1 MPLIHRTSAA
11 NSGLFTRWA
20 DCVQSEKPPYLIP
33 GIIKRQHP
41 FHLSVPTIGEI
52 MGRPGLTLSIS
63 FSQMKYCKSALL
75 ENLPVPGTG
84 GGFSGYL
91 TYKAI

>member
-1 MPLIHRTSAA
+1 
-11 NSGLFTRWA
+11 
-20 DCVQSEKPPYLIP
+20 
-33 GIIKRQHP
+33 
-41 FHLSVPTIGEI
+41 
-52 MGRPGLTLSIS
+52 MGRPRLTLSIS

-84 GGFSGYL
+84 GGFNGYL